1 MRHRESSSSSSSG
14 TGVLGLL
21 FVAFVVLKL
30 IGKIDWSWWWVLS
43 PAWITACIAFIVFV
57 VVLIVKMS
65 DKEMPNKENKKPT
78 YRSKWEERIEE
89 IRNSK
94 KNNN

>member
-1 MRHRESSSSSSSG
+1 MSKSNSSSSG
-14 TGVLGLL
+14 VGFTSLL
-21 FVAFVVLKL
+21 LIAFIVLKL
-30 IGKIDWSWWWVLS
+30 CKVIDWSWWWVLS

>member
-1 MRHRESSSSSSSG
+1 MSKSNSSSSG
-14 TGVLGLL
+14 VGFTSLL
-21 FVAFVVLKL
+21 LLAFIVLKL
-30 IGKIDWSWWWVLS
+30 CKVIDWSWWWVLS
-43 PAWITACIAFIVFV
+43 PVWITACIAFIVFV